1 MDGGI
6 RKGTDVLKA
15 LAMGARIVF
24 TGRPAVWGLATAG
37 QKGVEKMLQVLFRK
51 SRYRGGGEGTSFQ
64 RPKSGLR
71 ENGGQE
77 MQSSSGPVLHG
88 LPCGEIDFVQG
99 S

>member
-37 QKGVEKMLQVLFRK
+37 QKGVEKMLQVLHVFRT
-51 SRYRGGGEGTSFQ
+51 SSSRGGGHRHIF
-64 RPKSGLR
+64 PKA
-71 ENGGQE
+71 
-77 MQSSSGPVLHG
+77 
-88 LPCGEIDFVQG
+88 
-99 S
+99 

>member
-37 QKGVEKMLQVLFRK
+37 QKGVEKMLQVLFRT
-51 SRYRGGGEGTSFQ
+51 SSSRGGGHRHIF
-64 RPKSGLR
+64 PKA
-71 ENGGQE
+71 
-77 MQSSSGPVLHG
+77 
-88 LPCGEIDFVQG
+88 
-99 S
+99 